1 MRTIHLYLATTVG
14 IRDEEYGLNCV
25 GRQHI
30 TVLSM
35 IPNSKWNF
43 KNILR
48 GRIIFVARDWPW
60 CFCCGSRS
68 WFWTPRCWVFSSA
81 DLDRFLQELFSWI
94 YSTTCSSPCSSVI
107 TRFTRYISSHK
118 IHAWLYEFEL

>member
-30 TVLSM
+30 TVLIM
-35 IPNSKWNF
+35 IFNSKLNF

-48 GRIIFVARDWPW
+48 GRIIFVARD
-60 CFCCGSRS
+60 
-68 WFWTPRCWVFSSA
+68 
-81 DLDRFLQELFSWI
+81 
-94 YSTTCSSPCSSVI
+94 
-107 TRFTRYISSHK
+107 
-118 IHAWLYEFEL
+118 